1 MTPFAPILIPG
12 RTPLKLAR
20 PSLREFPLERTPKGP
35 FQMDDESKNPA
46 MTPNAGFLGDWECA
60 GLRFLNPKHR
70 RSARSNRRR
79 ILHKVVTVLIG
90 WTILAGCTASEK
102 RVDPFFVRNPFLGP
116 MTIAVAPAINLSGS
130 IEFDRNRF
138 ADLMAVELS
147 YADGITVIPVSRV
160 LGVLSVQG
168 RDAVESPTH
177 AGTLAQSLGADAILV
192 FAVTRYDPY
201 DPPSIGLTA
210 QLYAARTPPGLGATA
225 QGEVPSPQPG
235 SAGNQRGDSAPL
247 LAQSSAVHDAAHAAV
262 AADIAEF
269 AQNRNADNSPYGW
282 RKFVVSQ
289 QGFMQYCCYAT
300 IRSLLGGE
308 RYTASVGESSER

>member
-1 MTPFAPILIPG
+1 M
-12 RTPLKLAR
+12 
-20 PSLREFPLERTPKGP
+20 
-35 FQMDDESKNPA
+35 
-46 MTPNAGFLGDWECA
+46 
-60 GLRFLNPKHR
+60 
-70 RSARSNRRR
+70 
-79 ILHKVVTVLIG
+79 LHKVLTVLIA
-90 WTILAGCTASEK
+90 WTTLAGCTASER

-168 RDAVESPTH
+168 RDGVESPTH
-177 AGTLAQSLGADAILV
+177 AGHLAQSLGADAILV

-210 QLYAARTPPGLGATA
+210 QLYAARPPSGLGPTH
-225 QGEVPSPQPG
+225 QGEVTTSQPG
-235 SAGNQRGDSAPL
+235 PPGNQRGDSAAL

-262 AADIAEF
+262 AEDIAEF

-308 RYTASVGESSER
+308 RYTASVPERSER